1 MTKLLLLPVFAFSIT
16 SNATSWV
23 RVTEDNIQTLY
34 VDKDRLVK
42 REKEVVYW
50 TLINYKNN
58 NISSVIKYK
67 TVCGERKKI
76 QLYFSYY
83 NNKVMTYIM
92 PNKTEFRYPTERYL
106 NVIKR
111 GYKDCKLN
119 KSYLIKA
126 LNPNK

>member
-16 SNATSWV
+16 SNAASWV

-34 VDKDRLVK
+34 VDTDRLVK
-42 REKEVVYW
+42 REKEVIYW

-83 NNKVMTYIM
+83 NELMGRGRIVSQDNWEKSYIPKPGSAKHKVMRFVCQQA
-92 PNKTEFRYPTERYL
+92 E
-106 NVIKR
+106 
-111 GYKDCKLN
+111 
-119 KSYLIKA
+119 
-126 LNPNK
+126 

>member
-1 MTKLLLLPVFAFSIT
+1 MTKFLLLPVFAFSIT
-16 SNATSWV
+16 SNASSWV
-23 RVTEDNIQTLY
+23 KVTEDDIQTLY
-34 VDKDRLVK
+34 VDTDRLVK

-83 NNKVMTYIM
+83 NEPMG
-92 PNKTEFRYPTERYL
+92 
-106 NVIKR
+106 R
-111 GYKDCKLN
+111 GRIVSQDN
-119 KSYLIKA
+119 WEKSYIPK
-126 LNPNK
+126 PGSPKHKIMKFVCQQEE

>member
-1 MTKLLLLPVFAFSIT
+1 MTKLLLLLPVFAFSIT
-16 SNATSWV
+16 SNAASWV
-23 RVTEDNIQTLY
+23 RVAEDNIQTLY
-34 VDKDRLVK
+34 VDTDKLVK

-83 NNKVMTYIM
+83 NEPMG
-92 PNKTEFRYPTERYL
+92 
-106 NVIKR
+106 R
-111 GYKDCKLN
+111 GRIVSQDN
-119 KSYLIKA
+119 WEKSYIPK
-126 LNPNK
+126 PGSVKHKIMKFVCQQTE

>member
-83 NNKVMTYIM
+83 NEPMGRGRIVSQDNWQKSYIPKPDSAKYKVM
-92 PNKTEFRYPTERYL
+92 KFVCQQAE
-106 NVIKR
+106 
-111 GYKDCKLN
+111 
-119 KSYLIKA
+119 
-126 LNPNK
+126 

>member
-23 RVTEDNIQTLY
+23 RVSEDNIQTLY
-34 VDKDRLVK
+34 VDTDRIVK

-67 TVCGERKKI
+67 AVCNKRKKI

-83 NNKVMTYIM
+83 NESMGKGRIVSQDNWERSFSPKSGSAKHKVM
-92 PNKTEFRYPTERYL
+92 NFVCQQEK
-106 NVIKR
+106 
-111 GYKDCKLN
+111 
-119 KSYLIKA
+119 
-126 LNPNK
+126 

>member
-83 NNKVMTYIM
+83 NEPMG
-92 PNKTEFRYPTERYL
+92 
-106 NVIKR
+106 R
-111 GYKDCKLN
+111 GRIVSQDN
-119 KSYLIKA
+119 WEKSYIPKPGSVKYKIMKFVCQQAEKSNL
-126 LNPNK
+126 